1 MCGDIW
7 RTVSHSAQGATCQVY
22 YTIEIPPIAQ
32 TRYSELISTHE
43 LGKLLD
49 EEMTKEER
57 LDLEDS
63 EAVCRR
69 FLTWDLDDKQGLGEG
84 GVKTK
89 LAEVLGKNFFDP

>member
-1 MCGDIW
+1 M
-7 RTVSHSAQGATCQVY
+7 
-22 YTIEIPPIAQ
+22 
-32 TRYSELISTHE
+32 
-43 LGKLLD
+43 GKLLD

-89 LAEVLGKNFFDP
+89 LAEVLGKNFFDPWLHGNQTSDRRYDMELYADY

>member
-1 MCGDIW
+1 
-7 RTVSHSAQGATCQVY
+7 
-22 YTIEIPPIAQ
+22 
-32 TRYSELISTHE
+32 

-49 EEMTKEER
+49 EEMTEEER

-89 LAEVLGKNFFDP
+89 LAEVLGKELF